1 LQPLVAPTTGH
12 DVSGGRPLRA
22 SDVRFRG
29 QSGHPLGPDEYLLMT
44 MRRREFITLTL
55 AAGAVAWPA
64 PAQQA
69 KLPKI
74 GFLGA
79 STPANWS
86 KWTSAFVQ
94 RLRELG

>member
-1 LQPLVAPTTGH
+1 MQPLVAPTTGH

-55 AAGAVAWPA
+55 AAGGGGMA
-64 PAQQA
+64 
-69 KLPKI
+69 
-74 GFLGA
+74 GA
-79 STPANWS
+79 GTAGKATENWFPGS
-86 KWTSAFVQ
+86 EHASQLEQVD
-94 RLRELG
+94 